1 MPGGFSW
8 FFLTDDRSLWEP
20 YDTRAVQDLVALIAE
35 IRGRYRINRVIVF
48 GFSQGA
54 SMAYM
59 LGLLNP
65 ALVWGVVAVSG
76 YLPEIDGEGSI
87 VHAQDVTNARTV
99 KVFIARGSS
108 DGIVSRDAF
117 VSQRDLFTSRGYS
130 VTALEYVGNHYLTD
144 ELLAQVLLWLKT
156 HL

>member
-1 MPGGFSW
+1 
-8 FFLTDDRSLWEP
+8 
-20 YDTRAVQDLVALIAE
+20 
-35 IRGRYRINRVIVF
+35 VIVF

-76 YLPEIDGEGSI
+76 YLPEIDGAGSI
-87 VHAQDVTNARTV
+87 VHAQDVTDARSV
-99 KVFIARGSS
+99 QMFIARGSS
-108 DGIVSRDAF
+108 DGIVGRDAF

-130 VTALEYVGNHYLTD
+130 VTTLEYVGNHYLTD
-144 ELLAQVLLWLKT
+144 ELLGQVLLWLKT